1 MMMHN
6 FKNILIVVDSKTR
19 SQVLLER
26 GAALAQRNQACLTV
40 MDVVTEL
47 PRTLSALIL
56 SESPE
61 ELQQYIIE
69 KRSQEL
75 ERLITPL
82 RQKEIQV
89 EVKVFSGTPFLE
101 IIREVLRNGYDLVM
115 IMAEGRGG
123 LKESLFGRTTTHL
136 LRKCPCPVWV
146 MKRNQPRYYR
156 RILAAVDPSPPFDE
170 QRNALNKTIM
180 DLATSLAQT
189 EQGELHIVHTWT
201 IVGETMLKANTDISE
216 NEMYQLMQTIK
227 KEHGYWLKELL
238 RQYDLNKLKYQVHL
252 LKGVAGKVIPKLVQA
267 KGVELIVMGTVC
279 RAGVAGLIIGN
290 TAENVL
296 DQVDCS
302 VLTVKP
308 EGFVSP
314 VSLDEK

>member
-1 MMMHN
+1 MMMHH

-123 LKESLFGRTTTHL
+123 LKERLFGRTTTHL

>member
-1 MMMHN
+1 MP
-6 FKNILIVVDSKTR
+6 D
-19 SQVLLER
+19 
-26 GAALAQRNQACLTV
+26 CL
-40 MDVVTEL
+40 DVVTEL
-47 PRTLSALIL
+47 PRTVSALIL

-61 ELQQYIIE
+61 ELQQHIIE

-75 ERLITPL
+75 EQLITPL

-89 EVKVFSGTPFLE
+89 EVKVLSGTPFLE
-101 IIREVLRNGYDLVM
+101 IIQEVLRNGYDLVM
-115 IMAEGRGG
+115 IIAEGRGG
-123 LKESLFGRTTTHL
+123 LKERLFGRTTIHL

-146 MKRNQPRYYR
+146 MKRNQPSSYR

-238 RQYDLNKLKYQVHL
+238 RQYDLNKLKYQIHL

-314 VSLDEK
+314 VSLDVK

>member
-1 MMMHN
+1 
-6 FKNILIVVDSKTR
+6 
-19 SQVLLER
+19 
-26 GAALAQRNQACLTV
+26 
-40 MDVVTEL
+40 
-47 PRTLSALIL
+47 
-56 SESPE
+56 
-61 ELQQYIIE
+61 
-69 KRSQEL
+69 L

-115 IMAEGRGG
+115 IMAEGQGG
-123 LKESLFGRTTTHL
+123 LKERLFGRTTTHL

-238 RQYDLNKLKYQVHL
+238 RQYDLNKLKYQIHL

>member
-1 MMMHN
+1 MP
-6 FKNILIVVDSKTR
+6 D
-19 SQVLLER
+19 
-26 GAALAQRNQACLTV
+26 CL
-40 MDVVTEL
+40 DVVTEL
-47 PRTLSALIL
+47 PRTVSALIL

-61 ELQQYIIE
+61 ELQQHIIE

-75 ERLITPL
+75 EQLITPL

-89 EVKVFSGTPFLE
+89 EVKVLSGTPFLE
-101 IIREVLRNGYDLVM
+101 IIQEVLRNGYDLVM
-115 IMAEGRGG
+115 IIAEGRGG
-123 LKESLFGRTTTHL
+123 LKERLFGRTTIHL

-146 MKRNQPRYYR
+146 MKRNQPSSYR

-180 DLATSLAQT
+180 DLATSLAQI
-189 EQGELHIVHTWT
+189 EQSKLHIVHTWMV
-201 IVGETMLKANTDISE
+201 IGETMLKANTDISE
-216 NEMYQLMQTIK
+216 KEMHQLRQTIK
-227 KEHGYWLKELL
+227 NEHGYWLKELL
-238 RQYDLNKLKYQVHL
+238 RQYDLNKLKYQIHL

-314 VSLDEK
+314 VSLDVK

>member
-123 LKESLFGRTTTHL
+123 LKERLFGRTTTHL

>member
-75 ERLITPL
+75 EQLIAPL
-82 RQKEIQV
+82 GQKEIQV